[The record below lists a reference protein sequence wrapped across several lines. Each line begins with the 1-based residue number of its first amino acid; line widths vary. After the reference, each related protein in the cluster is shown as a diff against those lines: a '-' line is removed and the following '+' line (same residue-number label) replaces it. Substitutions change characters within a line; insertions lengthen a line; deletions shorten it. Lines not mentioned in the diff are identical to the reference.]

1 MTKLPVLIV
10 EDDHDLLEA
19 LCATLKL
26 AGYDTLFA
34 ESGAAALSI
43 LKKQIV
49 GLVVSDVQMKNMDG
63 FALLREIKTLNPAIP
78 VLLMTAHGDVER
90 AVAAMRA
97 GACDYLLKPF
107 ESESLVSNVAR
118 YLLPTIEKDT
128 DGVVAKD
135 PRTSALLSL
144 AKRGAESS
152 ATIMLTGESGCG
164 KEVVARFIHRQS
176 PRSEQPFIAINCAAI
191 PDHLLEATLFGYEK
205 GAFTGASQS
214 QPGKF
219 EQAQGGTLLLDE
231 ISEMPLALQAKLLR
245 VLQEREVERV
255 GGRKAI
261 PLDIRLI
268 ATSNRDMAAMVAKG
282 GFREDLY
289 YRLNVFPIVIPPL
302 RERPMDIVPMA
313 QRILDE
319 NDGRADKSALQLSG
333 EAAARLMQHNW
344 PGNVREL
351 ENVIQRAMIL
361 ALADVIEIEDL
372 NLPQIEAVEEL
383 VEIVVKQKNDLD
395 SNANESADTDM
406 DESQM
411 DMKSLEKAHIIET
424 LNAVNGSRKLAVKR
438 LGISERTL
446 RYKLQ
451 QYRLTETEH

>member
-1 MTKLPVLIV
+1 
-10 EDDHDLLEA
+10 
-19 LCATLKL
+19 
-26 AGYDTLFA
+26 
-34 ESGAAALSI
+34 
-43 LKKQIV
+43 
-49 GLVVSDVQMKNMDG
+49 
-63 FALLREIKTLNPAIP
+63 
-78 VLLMTAHGDVER
+78 
-90 AVAAMRA
+90 
-97 GACDYLLKPF
+97 
-107 ESESLVSNVAR
+107 
-118 YLLPTIEKDT
+118 
-128 DGVVAKD
+128 
-135 PRTSALLSL
+135 
-144 AKRGAESS
+144 
-152 ATIMLTGESGCG
+152 
-164 KEVVARFIHRQS
+164 
-176 PRSEQPFIAINCAAI
+176 
-191 PDHLLEATLFGYEK
+191 
-205 GAFTGASQS
+205 
-214 QPGKF
+214 
-219 EQAQGGTLLLDE
+219 
-231 ISEMPLALQAKLLR
+231 
-245 VLQEREVERV
+245 
-255 GGRKAI
+255 
-261 PLDIRLI
+261 
-268 ATSNRDMAAMVAKG
+268 MAAMVAKG

-333 EAAARLMQHNW
+333 EAAARLTQHNW

-395 SNANESADTDM
+395 SNANEDADT

>member
-1 MTKLPVLIV
+1 MTQLPVLIV

-19 LCATLKL
+19 LCDTLKL
-26 AGYDTLFA
+26 AGYETLSA
-34 ESGAAALSI
+34 ESGDEALAI

-78 VLLMTAHGDVER
+78 VLLMTAYGDIER

-107 ESESLVSNVAR
+107 ESASLVSYVAR
-118 YLLPTIEKDT
+118 YLLPAIEKNS
-128 DGVVAKD
+128 DGVVAQD

-144 AKRGAESS
+144 AMRVAQSS

-176 PRSEQPFIAINCAAI
+176 PRSEHPFIAINCAAI

-231 ISEMPLALQAKLLR
+231 VSEMPLALQAKLLR

-268 ATSNRDMAAMVAKG
+268 ATSNRDMAEMVARG

-289 YRLNVFPIVIPPL
+289 YRLNVFPLMIPPL
-302 RERPMDIVPMA
+302 RERPLDIVPMA
-313 QRILDE
+313 QRILDR
-319 NDGRADKSALQLSG
+319 NDGRNGQSPLQLSAQ
-333 EAAARLMQHNW
+333 AAARLMQHHW

-361 ALADVIEIEDL
+361 AMGSIIELEDL
-372 NLPQIEAVEEL
+372 NLPRVEAILEPVDEPVHDQIES
-383 VEIVVKQKNDLD
+383 DGDD
-395 SNANESADTDM
+395 S
-406 DESQM
+406 QL

-451 QYRLTETEH
+451 QYRLAETE

>member
-1 MTKLPVLIV
+1 MTQLPVLIV

-19 LCATLKL
+19 LCDTLKL
-26 AGYDTLFA
+26 AGYETLSA
-34 ESGAAALSI
+34 ESGDEALAI

-78 VLLMTAHGDVER
+78 VLLMTAYGDIER

-107 ESESLVSNVAR
+107 ESASLVSYVAR
-118 YLLPTIEKDT
+118 YLLPSIEKNS
-128 DGVVAKD
+128 DGVVAQD

-144 AKRGAESS
+144 AMRVAQSS

-176 PRSEQPFIAINCAAI
+176 PRSEHPFIAINCAAI

-231 ISEMPLALQAKLLR
+231 VSEMPLALQAKLLR

-268 ATSNRDMAAMVAKG
+268 ATSNRDMAAMVARG

-289 YRLNVFPIVIPPL
+289 YRLNVFPLVIPPL
-302 RERPMDIVPMA
+302 RERPLDIVPMA
-313 QRILDE
+313 QRILDR
-319 NDGRADKSALQLSG
+319 NDGRNGQSPLQLSAQ
-333 EAAARLMQHNW
+333 AAARLMQHHW

-361 ALADVIEIEDL
+361 AMGSIIEIEDL
-372 NLPQIEAVEEL
+372 NLPRVEAILEPVDEPVHDQIES
-383 VEIVVKQKNDLD
+383 DGDD
-395 SNANESADTDM
+395 S
-406 DESQM
+406 QL

-451 QYRLTETEH
+451 QYRLAETE

>member
-1 MTKLPVLIV
+1 MIQLPVLIV

-19 LCATLKL
+19 LCDTLKL
-26 AGYDTLFA
+26 AGYETLSA
-34 ESGAAALSI
+34 ESGDEALAI

-78 VLLMTAHGDVER
+78 VLLMTAYGDIER

-107 ESESLVSNVAR
+107 ESASLVSYVAR
-118 YLLPTIEKDT
+118 YLLPAIEKNS
-128 DGVVAKD
+128 DGVVAQD

-144 AKRGAESS
+144 AMRVAQSS

-176 PRSEQPFIAINCAAI
+176 PRSEHPFIAINCAAI

-231 ISEMPLALQAKLLR
+231 VSEMPLALQAKLLR

-268 ATSNRDMAAMVAKG
+268 ATSNRDMAEMVARG

-289 YRLNVFPIVIPPL
+289 YRLNVFPLMIPPL
-302 RERPMDIVPMA
+302 RERPLDIVPMA
-313 QRILDE
+313 QRILDR
-319 NDGRADKSALQLSG
+319 NDGRNGQSPLQLSAQ
-333 EAAARLMQHNW
+333 AAARLMQHHW

-361 ALADVIEIEDL
+361 AMGSIIELEDL
-372 NLPQIEAVEEL
+372 NLPRVEAILEPVDEPVHDQIES
-383 VEIVVKQKNDLD
+383 DGDD
-395 SNANESADTDM
+395 S
-406 DESQM
+406 QL

-451 QYRLTETEH
+451 QYRLAETE

>member
-19 LCATLKL
+19 LCATLEL
-26 AGYDTLFA
+26 AGYTALAADA
-34 ESGAAALSI
+34 GDAALAI
-43 LKKQIV
+43 LKKQQV
-49 GLVVSDVQMKNMDG
+49 GLVVSDVQMKHMDG
-63 FALLREIKTLNPAIP
+63 FALLREIKTLNPALP
-78 VLLMTAHGDVER
+78 VLLMTAYGDIER

-97 GACDYLLKPF
+97 GACDYLIKPF
-107 ESESLVSNVAR
+107 EPVNLASYVAR
-118 YLLPTIEKDT
+118 YLLPTVEQGT
-128 DGVVAKD
+128 DGVIALD

-144 AKRGAESS
+144 ALRVAQSS
-152 ATIMLTGESGCG
+152 ATIMLTGESGSG
-164 KEVVARFIHRQS
+164 KEVVARFIHRHS
-176 PRSEQPFIAINCAAI
+176 PRAGQPFVAINCAAI
-191 PDHLLEATLFGYEK
+191 PENLLEATLFGYEK

-231 ISEMPLALQAKLLR
+231 VSEMPLGLQAKLLR

-261 PLDIRLI
+261 ALDIRLL
-268 ATSNRDMAAMVAKG
+268 ATSNRDMAAMVASG

-289 YRLNVFPIVIPPL
+289 YRLNVFPMLIPPL
-302 RERPMDIVPMA
+302 RERPLDIVPLA
-313 QRILDE
+313 QRILDS
-319 NDGRADKSALQLSG
+319 NAGRTEQRTLQLAPSTV
-333 EAAARLMQHNW
+333 ARLMQHTW

-361 ALADVIEIEDL
+361 AQGDVIEAEDL
-372 NLPQIEAVEEL
+372 NLPQVEVGAE
-383 VEIVVKQKNDLD
+383 VTEKHGD
-395 SNANESADTDM
+395 AAGT
-406 DESQM
+406 QM
-411 DMKSLEKAHIIET
+411 DMKMLERAYIMET
-424 LNAVNGSRKLAVKR
+424 LHAVNGSRKLAVQR

-451 QYRLTETEH
+451 QYRLTETG

>member
-19 LCATLKL
+19 LCATLEL
-26 AGYDTLFA
+26 AGYTALAADN
-34 ESGAAALSI
+34 GAAALVI
-43 LKKQIV
+43 LKKQLV
-49 GLVVSDVQMKNMDG
+49 GLVVSDVQMKHMDG
-63 FALLREIKTLNPAIP
+63 FALLREIKTLNPALP
-78 VLLMTAHGDVER
+78 VLLMTAHGDIER

-107 ESESLVSNVAR
+107 EPASLVSYVAR
-118 YLLPTIEKDT
+118 YLLPTVEQNA
-128 DGVVAKD
+128 DGVVAQD

-144 AKRGAESS
+144 ALRVAQSS
-152 ATIMLTGESGCG
+152 ATIMLTGESGSG
-164 KEVVARFIHRQS
+164 KEVVARFIHRHS
-176 PRSEQPFIAINCAAI
+176 PRAGQPFVAINCAAI
-191 PDHLLEATLFGYEK
+191 PEHLLEATLFGYEK
-205 GAFTGASQS
+205 GAFTGAAQS

-261 PLDIRLI
+261 ALDIRLL
-268 ATSNRDMAAMVAKG
+268 ATSNRDMAAMVARG

-289 YRLNVFPIVIPPL
+289 YRLNVFPLLIPPL
-302 RERPMDIVPMA
+302 RERPLDIVPLA
-313 QRILDE
+313 QRILDS
-319 NDGRADKSALQLSG
+319 NAAGGRVLQLAPS
-333 EAAARLMQHNW
+333 AVARLMQHTW

-361 ALADVIEIEDL
+361 AHGDVIEAEDL
-372 NLPQIEAVEEL
+372 NLPQIE
-383 VEIVVKQKNDLD
+383 VVADVTEKYD
-395 SNANESADTDM
+395 NAAGT
-406 DESQM
+406 QM
-411 DMKSLEKAHIIET
+411 DMKTLEREHIMET

-451 QYRLTETEH
+451 QYRLTETE

>member
-1 MTKLPVLIV
+1 
-10 EDDHDLLEA
+10 
-19 LCATLKL
+19 
-26 AGYDTLFA
+26 
-34 ESGAAALSI
+34 
-43 LKKQIV
+43 
-49 GLVVSDVQMKNMDG
+49 
-63 FALLREIKTLNPAIP
+63 
-78 VLLMTAHGDVER
+78 
-90 AVAAMRA
+90 
-97 GACDYLLKPF
+97 
-107 ESESLVSNVAR
+107 
-118 YLLPTIEKDT
+118 
-128 DGVVAKD
+128 
-135 PRTSALLSL
+135 
-144 AKRGAESS
+144 
-152 ATIMLTGESGCG
+152 MLTGESGCG

-333 EAAARLMQHNW
+333 EAAARLTQHNW

-395 SNANESADTDM
+395 SNANEDADT

>member
-1 MTKLPVLIV
+1 MTQLPVLIV

-19 LCATLKL
+19 LCDTLKL
-26 AGYDTLFA
+26 AGYETLSA
-34 ESGAAALSI
+34 ESGDEALAI

-78 VLLMTAHGDVER
+78 VLLMTAYGDIER

-107 ESESLVSNVAR
+107 ESASLVSYVAR
-118 YLLPTIEKDT
+118 YLLPSIEKNS
-128 DGVVAKD
+128 DGVVAQD

-144 AKRGAESS
+144 AMRVAQSS

-176 PRSEQPFIAINCAAI
+176 PRSEHPFIAINCAAI

-231 ISEMPLALQAKLLR
+231 VSEMPLALQAKLLR

-268 ATSNRDMAAMVAKG
+268 ATSNRDMAAMVARG

-289 YRLNVFPIVIPPL
+289 YRLNVFPLMIPPL
-302 RERPMDIVPMA
+302 RERPLDIVPMA
-313 QRILDE
+313 QRILDR
-319 NDGRADKSALQLSG
+319 NDGRNGQSPLQLSAQ
-333 EAAARLMQHNW
+333 AAARLMQHPW

-351 ENVIQRAMIL
+351 ENVIQRSMIL
-361 ALADVIEIEDL
+361 AMGSMIELEDL
-372 NLPQIEAVEEL
+372 NLPRVEAVLEPVDEPVHKQIEPGG
-383 VEIVVKQKNDLD
+383 DD
-395 SNANESADTDM
+395 S
-406 DESQM
+406 QL

-451 QYRLTETEH
+451 QYRLAETE

>member
-1 MTKLPVLIV
+1 
-10 EDDHDLLEA
+10 
-19 LCATLKL
+19 
-26 AGYDTLFA
+26 
-34 ESGAAALSI
+34 
-43 LKKQIV
+43 
-49 GLVVSDVQMKNMDG
+49 
-63 FALLREIKTLNPAIP
+63 
-78 VLLMTAHGDVER
+78 
-90 AVAAMRA
+90 
-97 GACDYLLKPF
+97 
-107 ESESLVSNVAR
+107 
-118 YLLPTIEKDT
+118 
-128 DGVVAKD
+128 
-135 PRTSALLSL
+135 
-144 AKRGAESS
+144 
-152 ATIMLTGESGCG
+152 
-164 KEVVARFIHRQS
+164 
-176 PRSEQPFIAINCAAI
+176 
-191 PDHLLEATLFGYEK
+191 
-205 GAFTGASQS
+205 
-214 QPGKF
+214 
-219 EQAQGGTLLLDE
+219 
-231 ISEMPLALQAKLLR
+231 
-245 VLQEREVERV
+245 
-255 GGRKAI
+255 
-261 PLDIRLI
+261 
-268 ATSNRDMAAMVAKG
+268 MAAMVAKG

-372 NLPQIEAVEEL
+372 NLPLIEAAEEV

-395 SNANESADTDM
+395 SNVNEDEDT

>member
-1 MTKLPVLIV
+1 
-10 EDDHDLLEA
+10 
-19 LCATLKL
+19 
-26 AGYDTLFA
+26 
-34 ESGAAALSI
+34 
-43 LKKQIV
+43 
-49 GLVVSDVQMKNMDG
+49 
-63 FALLREIKTLNPAIP
+63 
-78 VLLMTAHGDVER
+78 
-90 AVAAMRA
+90 
-97 GACDYLLKPF
+97 
-107 ESESLVSNVAR
+107 
-118 YLLPTIEKDT
+118 
-128 DGVVAKD
+128 
-135 PRTSALLSL
+135 
-144 AKRGAESS
+144 
-152 ATIMLTGESGCG
+152 
-164 KEVVARFIHRQS
+164 
-176 PRSEQPFIAINCAAI
+176 
-191 PDHLLEATLFGYEK
+191 
-205 GAFTGASQS
+205 
-214 QPGKF
+214 
-219 EQAQGGTLLLDE
+219 
-231 ISEMPLALQAKLLR
+231 
-245 VLQEREVERV
+245 
-255 GGRKAI
+255 
-261 PLDIRLI
+261 
-268 ATSNRDMAAMVAKG
+268 MAAMVAKG

-319 NDGRADKSALQLSG
+319 NDGRTDKSALQLSG
-333 EAAARLMQHNW
+333 QAATRLMQHNW

-383 VEIVVKQKNDLD
+383 VEIVVKPQRELD
-395 SNANESADTDM
+395 SNADIDTDT